1 MTTNVI
7 IIKIYKLMNF
17 NIKFILYSESIIC
30 LELFVF
36 DFDLRDTINA
46 TPMYTYFMTQMP
58 LASDP
63 SAFNGLCLAGCKI
76 EDAFI

>member
-36 DFDLRDTINA
+36 DFDL
-46 TPMYTYFMTQMP
+46 
-58 LASDP
+58 
-63 SAFNGLCLAGCKI
+63 
-76 EDAFI
+76 